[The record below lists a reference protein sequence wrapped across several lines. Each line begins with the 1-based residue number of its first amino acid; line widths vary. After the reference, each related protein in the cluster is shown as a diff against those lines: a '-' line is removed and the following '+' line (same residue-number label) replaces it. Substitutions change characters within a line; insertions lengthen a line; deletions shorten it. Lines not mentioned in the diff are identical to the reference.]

1 MTDPPK
7 IPTLPEPPPE
17 EYPRRFGNY
26 TLLAPLAR
34 GGMGE
39 VFLAKTGGVAGL
51 EKRCV
56 VKTLRPHL
64 TDDREYVARFV
75 DEARIV
81 VQLGH
86 RNICQVFDVGT
97 VGERYYLAME
107 YIAGRDAKSLQSR
120 AVGEQLD
127 PGIAIHIACEVLEAL
142 DYAHRHQ
149 DAATGR
155 PLELVHRDISPQNV
169 MVSFE
174 GEVKL
179 IDFGLAASTVKHEQ
193 TQPNV
198 VMGKL
203 AYMAPEQVRGDKVDG
218 RADLYAVAMCLY
230 ELLAGERFYEGRSPY
245 EIWGIA
251 AQGGFRPR
259 KWDTLPPAL
268 RAVLDRAL
276 ASNPAERF
284 STGLEMR
291 AALESYRFEHGLRG
305 DGPALREQ
313 MHQYFQ
319 PEIEENRRL
328 LQLLANTKSGDSGP
342 LPAAAPTEPTMSI
355 ARAISGPQVHKE
367 ATEPTQMLIQSTFGR
382 PRRTRIAAVASAA
395 LVSAAVAF
403 FVQDALRTQP
413 IALPPRVVDAGVIA
427 AVVMDKV
434 VDAGSPADPVTVV
447 DAGVVQL
454 ALLVDA
460 GLADVEPEQAQN
472 GKRPKKTDKRPDRKP
487 AIEKPIEATPVQEDP
502 PQTPTEATPPATP
515 APRFSAPMTKGE
527 RVQILSARCSKPC
540 VNEVARRYA
549 QKEWAASQASTDAFV
564 GELRACWVEGCGL
577 PP

>member
-1 MTDPPK
+1 M
-7 IPTLPEPPPE
+7 
-17 EYPRRFGNY
+17 
-26 TLLAPLAR
+26 
-34 GGMGE
+34 
-39 VFLAKTGGVAGL
+39 
-51 EKRCV
+51 
-56 VKTLRPHL
+56 
-64 TDDREYVARFV
+64 
-75 DEARIV
+75 
-81 VQLGH
+81 
-86 RNICQVFDVGT
+86 
-97 VGERYYLAME
+97 
-107 YIAGRDAKSLQSR
+107 S
-120 AVGEQLD
+120 
-127 PGIAIHIACEVLEAL
+127 
-142 DYAHRHQ
+142 
-149 DAATGR
+149 
-155 PLELVHRDISPQNV
+155 
-169 MVSFE
+169 
-174 GEVKL
+174 
-179 IDFGLAASTVKHEQ
+179 
-193 TQPNV
+193 
-198 VMGKL
+198 
-203 AYMAPEQVRGDKVDG
+203 PEQVRGDKVDG

-259 KWDTLPPAL
+259 KWDALPPAL
-268 RAVLDRAL
+268 RVVLDRAL

-395 LVSAAVAF
+395 VVSAAVAF
-403 FVQDALRTQP
+403 FVQDALRTPP

-427 AVVMDKV
+427 AAVMD
-434 VDAGSPADPVTVV
+434 TVV
-447 DAGVVQL
+447 DAGGPVTVMDAGAVQL
-454 ALLVDA
+454 ALLADA
-460 GLADVEPEQAQN
+460 GIADVEPEQAQN
-472 GKRPKKTDKRPDRKP
+472 GKRPKKTDKRPDK
-487 AIEKPIEATPVQEDP
+487 KPIEKVPVPEDP
-502 PQTPTEATPPATP
+502 PLDTPTEVTPSPSTP
-515 APRFSAPMTKGE
+515 APRFSAPMTKGA
-527 RVQILSARCSKPC
+527 RVEILSARCDKPC
-540 VNEVARRYA
+540 VNEVSRRYA

-564 GELRACWVEGCGL
+564 GELRACWVDGCGL